1 LADLAGDLVAE
12 PFLMKIPSEHSTAD
26 AKEKRRQGELGFTM
40 VEIAMAIGVIGFALV
55 AIIGIL
61 PAGMGVQQSNREDT
75 IISQDAPSFLDAIRN
90 GCVLN
95 TNRFGVANQ
104 NLDFLTNYVEKIYFV
119 TNFYTP
125 AKGLRYATNYT
136 FFNNTLPGWSGSNI
150 VGLLS
155 TPEMPDANYTW
166 YLSTVAIVRSMSG
179 PAVEQNGANLAT
191 AFRYQMTVEIAPFVN
206 LAPDST
212 NFVAYEDVPN
222 PDTNQIS
229 LRRLRWMEATPLFNN
244 LYDIRLRFAWPVY
257 ENGTNITV
265 GPNAQ
270 TYRSQIAARL
280 LPVFINAEGF
290 TNYSFQ
296 PLSYTKTFIST
307 NAQ

>member
-1 LADLAGDLVAE
+1 
-12 PFLMKIPSEHSTAD
+12 MKISSEHSTAD

-75 IISQDAPSFLDAIRN
+75 VISQDAPYFMDAIRN

-104 NLDFLTNYVEKIYFV
+104 NLDFLTNYVERIYFV
-119 TNFYTP
+119 TNYNT
-125 AKGLRYATNYT
+125 AAHGLRYATNNT
-136 FFNNTLPGWSGSNI
+136 IFNNTMIGWRGSNI
-150 VGLLS
+150 VALLS
-155 TPEMPDANYTW
+155 TPEWTNVDYSW

-179 PAVEQNGANLAT
+179 PAVQQSGANPLMT
-191 AFRYQMTVEIAPFVN
+191 FRYQMTVEIEPFVN
-206 LAPDST
+206 LSPDLT
-212 NFVAYEDVPN
+212 NYTGYM
-222 PDTNQIS
+222 TNLDFNQAEFANQRYTNAIG
-229 LRRLRWMEATPLFNN
+229 NN

-270 TYRSQIAARL
+270 TYRSQIAAQL
-280 LPVFINAEGF
+280 VYAPAYLDGAEFPGW
-290 TNYSFQ
+290 SFQ
-296 PLSYTKTFIST
+296 PLSYLNIYS
-307 NAQ
+307 NALNQYYQ

>member
-1 LADLAGDLVAE
+1 
-12 PFLMKIPSEHSTAD
+12 MKISSEHSTAD

-55 AIIGIL
+55 AIVGIL

-75 IISQDAPSFLDAIRN
+75 IISQDAPYFMDAIRS

-95 TNRFGVANQ
+95 TTRYGVANQ
-104 NLDFLTNYVEKIYFV
+104 NLDFLTNYVEKIYYV

-125 AKGLRYATNYT
+125 KNGVSHATNST
-136 FFNNTLPGWSGSNI
+136 IFNNTMSGWSGSNI
-150 VGLLS
+150 VALLS
-155 TPEMPDANYTW
+155 TPESPYANLYE

-179 PAVEQNGANLAT
+179 PAVQQNGANLAT
-191 AFRYQMTVEIAPFVN
+191 AFRYQMTVEIAPYVN
-206 LAPDST
+206 FEYDST
-212 NFVAYEDVPN
+212 NFDAPDL
-222 PDTNQIS
+222 DTNQIA
-229 LRRLRWMEATPLFNN
+229 LRYLRWMEATPLYNN

-280 LPVFINAEGF
+280 VQTTAYINGEAF
-290 TNYSFQ
+290 PAWSFQ
-296 PLSYTKTFIST
+296 PLSYSNTFIFT
-307 NAQ
+307 NAQYQ